1 MIEHDTV
8 RSCLTSVEHE
18 FCFFFTVYYS
28 LCHIFTNYFEF
39 TGVLLHWLLKCLL
52 PTNLNIISFT

>member
-18 FCFFFTVYYS
+18 FCFFFQFIILYAIYLQIILNLQVYY
-28 LCHIFTNYFEF
+28 CIGY
-39 TGVLLHWLLKCLL
+39 
-52 PTNLNIISFT
+52 